1 VEHWQIY
8 SIGIGTAVG
17 IIGMVTVMAAECKK
31 NISRVYERFD
41 EYKQH
46 MEETHVSK
54 EFFALVHKQL
64 VEDIIEI
71 KGDVKTLLRN
81 GHAKHERT

>member
-1 VEHWQIY
+1 VEHWYIY
-8 SIGIGTAVG
+8 GTGIGTAVV
-17 IIGMVTVMAAECKK
+17 IITVVAGMAGECKK

-41 EYKQH
+41 EYKTH
-46 MEETHVSK
+46 MESTHVSK

-64 VEDIIEI
+64 VEDIVEI
-71 KGDVKTLLRN
+71 KQDVKTLLRN

>member
-1 VEHWQIY
+1 MEHWQIY
-8 SIGIGTAVG
+8 GIGITTAVG
-17 IIGMVTVMAAECKK
+17 LITVVSVMATECKK
-31 NISRVYERFD
+31 NINRVYERFD
-41 EYKQH
+41 EYKQR

-71 KGDVKTLLRN
+71 KADVKTLLKN
-81 GHAKHERT
+81 GGHK

>member
-8 SIGIGTAVG
+8 GIGIASAVGLITAVS
-17 IIGMVTVMAAECKK
+17 VMATDCKK
-31 NISRVYERFD
+31 SISRVYERFD
-41 EYKQH
+41 EYKAH
-46 MEETHVSK
+46 MESTHVSK

-81 GHAKHERT
+81 GHSKNERT